1 MYVEDKTHL
10 KRAVETCQLAARK
23 KKGSQSFQL
32 PQDCCKPPQNHPTE
46 KPSSKCNVMT
56 TN

>member
-32 PQDCCKPPQNHPTE
+32 PQDCCKPLPEPPDREAQF
-46 KPSSKCNVMT
+46 
-56 TN
+56 